1 MKMNGEKPDWLST
14 KADLESLREMKLLL
28 SDLDLHTVCESAA
41 CPNIGKCFDK
51 GTATFMIL
59 GDTCSRNC
67 KFCAVKTGKPLTPD
81 PEEPKRVADAVERLG
96 LKHAVVTSVTR
107 DDLDD
112 FGANQFA
119 ETIEEIR
126 RLNLDTTVEVLIPDF
141 QGSLKAIKRVVD
153 AKPDIINHNVE
164 TVPRLYKDVRSQ
176 AKYGRSLQVLRTI
189 KSLDSE
195 IYTKSGLMVG
205 IGETEEEVLEV
216 MKDLRSVRCD
226 ILTLGQ
232 YLRPSKEQLEVK
244 EYVTPEKFQKYKKK
258 GEEMGFIH
266 VASDPLVRS
275 SFNVGEALKGV
286 LEIKRKIR

>member
-14 KADLESLREMKLLL
+14 KVDLGSLREMKLLL

-41 CPNIGKCFDK
+41 CPNIGECFDK

-96 LKHAVVTSVTR
+96 LKHAVITSVTR

-119 ETIEEIR
+119 ETVEEIR

-141 QGSLKAIKRVVD
+141 QDSLKAIKGVVD
-153 AKPDIINHNVE
+153 AQPDIVNHNVE
-164 TVPRLYKDVRSQ
+164 TVPRLYKDVRPQ
-176 AKYGRSLQVLRTI
+176 AEYGRSLEVLRTI
-189 KSLDSE
+189 KSFDQE

-205 IGETEEEVLEV
+205 MGETEGEVSKV
-216 MKDLRSVRCD
+216 MEDLHSVRCD
-226 ILTLGQ
+226 ILTIGQ
-232 YLRPSKEQLEVK
+232 YLRPTKEQLEVK
-244 EYVTPEKFQKYKKK
+244 EYVEPEKFEEYKKK
-258 GEEMGFIH
+258 GEEIGFIR
-266 VASDPLVRS
+266 VVSAPLVRS
-275 SFNVGEALKGV
+275 SFNAAEVLKSIV
-286 LEIKRKIR
+286 KD